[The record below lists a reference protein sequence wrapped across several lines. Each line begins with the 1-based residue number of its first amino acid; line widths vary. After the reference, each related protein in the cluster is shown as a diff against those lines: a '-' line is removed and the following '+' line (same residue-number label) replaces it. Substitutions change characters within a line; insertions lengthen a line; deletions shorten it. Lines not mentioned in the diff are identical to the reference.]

1 MNHTFTQQN
10 DNDIIWQ
17 LTDGYW
23 GVEGRRKFDLGPD
36 KMLTVNLS
44 GLTGE
49 GKYLA
54 REALDTWA
62 TVSGITFRETTS
74 HDADIMFQDHEPD
87 AWSYS
92 TINNGII
99 IQSVINVSTNW
110 LVEYGTDINSYSF
123 TTYIHEIGHALGLG
137 HPGDYNG
144 DLGLHNVGKQY
155 ELDARLFTV
164 MSYASEET
172 DNPITAEFALDVIP
186 ATPMLFDIAA
196 IWELYGEPPGG
207 INPGNTV
214 YTSRNVP
221 DTDLYQQLGWFPTSA
236 VTLVDTDGVDTLYL
250 GDSPDVLGFEEL
262 EGIVLGLGS
271 VNDAPIDFINET
283 AAWNLIFL
291 GEIENIYGGGGDDIL
306 IGGPADNILVGESGD
321 DVLTGG
327 AGADTFV
334 FQPSDDPSYYTDTI
348 LDFNPGQGDR
358 IDLSAYRNITGV
370 PENWIEQVPGFSRS
384 RVIDLDGDGYYD
396 IDLDGYTGRLDESH
410 FIFTGGNTSTNTST
424 MTITGTAGDDPL
436 TGTDG
441 NDRLAGLAGDD
452 HILGWYGD
460 DHLDGGDGDDILDGG
475 PGADTLVGGPGD
487 DTVSYLFSPAG
498 VTINLDT
505 GTARGGDASGDTL
518 GGDIENIWG
527 SAHDDVLT
535 GSDSLLVGNL
545 IFGGAGDDEL
555 YGGWGDDILS
565 GDEGN
570 DLLDGGDEDDIL
582 IGGPGADILTGGL
595 GDDFA
600 AYLTSS
606 DGVTVRLH
614 SLQASGGDA
623 EGDTW
628 GDLVTVRYT
637 KEGLVFEETVPDI
650 INLVGS
656 GHNDVLAGDSRDN
669 ALVGG
674 DGNDRLFGGPGGGD
688 DYLLGEK
695 GDDTLYGGIGD
706 DILVGGPGADHLA
719 GGPGIDTASYLFSS
733 DGVTVRL
740 HSLQASGGDAEGD
753 VWGDLVTVRY
763 TKEGLVFEETVP
775 DIINLVGSGHNDVLA
790 GDSRDNALVG
800 GGGDD
805 RLFGGPGG
813 GDDYLSGEDGD
824 DALYGGLG
832 DDILIG
838 GPGADRLVGGQGA
851 DGFWFEPG
859 DTEDFNDIIADFSPA
874 QGDRIVLSGYA
885 ETSFEDRYWIP
896 DGSADTY
903 VDLDGNGWS
912 DIVLSGYTEP
922 LPDHYF
928 MFV

>member
-1 MNHTFTQQN
+1 MKQTVTQQD

-23 GVEGRRKFDLGPD
+23 GARGRRTFDLGPD

-44 GLTGE
+44 SLTEE

-62 TVSGITFRETTS
+62 TVSGILFRETS
-74 HDADIMFQDHEPD
+74 RQDADIIFQDHEPN
-87 AWSYS
+87 AWSSS
-92 TINNGII
+92 TTNNSTI
-99 IQSVINVSTNW
+99 IQSVINVSINW
-110 LVEYGTDINSYSF
+110 LAEYGTDINSYSF

-144 DLGLHNVGKQY
+144 ELGLHNVGKQF
-155 ELDARLFTV
+155 ESDARLFTV

-172 DNPITAEFALDVIP
+172 DNPITVEFALDVIP

-196 IWELYGEPPGG
+196 IWELYGEPAGG
-207 INPGNTV
+207 INPGDTV

-221 DTDLYQQLGWFPTSA
+221 DVDFYQQLGWFPTSA
-236 VTLVDTDGVDTLYL
+236 VTIVDTGGKDTLYL
-250 GDSPDVLGFEEL
+250 GDTSDLLGFDES
-262 EGIVLGLGS
+262 EGVVIGFGS

-334 FQPSDDPSYYTDTI
+334 FQPSDNPTYYTDTI
-348 LDFNPGQGDR
+348 IDFNPGLGDR

-396 IDLDGYTGRLDESH
+396 IDLDGYTGRLDEAH
-410 FIFTGGNTSTNTST
+410 FIFAGGNTSTNTST
-424 MTITGTAGDDPL
+424 MTITGTADDDPL

-452 HILGWYGD
+452 HIVGWYGD

-475 PGADTLVGGPGD
+475 PGADTLIGGSGN
-487 DTVSYLFSPAG
+487 DTASYLFSPAA
-498 VTINLDT
+498 VIINLRD
-505 GTARGGDASGDTL
+505 GTATGGDASGDTL
-518 GGDIENIWG
+518 GDDIEHIWG
-527 SAHDDVLT
+527 SAYDDILT
-535 GSDSLLVGNL
+535 GTDSLFVGNI
-545 IFGGAGDDEL
+545 IFGHDGNDEL

-565 GDEGN
+565 GDEGD
-570 DLLDGGDEDDIL
+570 DLLSGGDEDDIL

-600 AYLTSS
+600 AYFTSP
-606 DGVTVRLH
+606 DGVNVRLH

-650 INLVGS
+650 INLAGS
-656 GHNDVLAGDSRDN
+656 DHNDVLAGDSRDN
-669 ALVGG
+669 VLFGG
-674 DGNDRLFGGPGGGD
+674 DGND
-688 DYLLGEK
+688 K
-695 GDDTLYGGIGD
+695 LY
-706 DILVGGPGADHLA
+706 
-719 GGPGIDTASYLFSS
+719 
-733 DGVTVRL
+733 
-740 HSLQASGGDAEGD
+740 
-753 VWGDLVTVRY
+753 
-763 TKEGLVFEETVP
+763 
-775 DIINLVGSGHNDVLA
+775 
-790 GDSRDNALVG
+790 
-800 GGGDD
+800 
-805 RLFGGPGG
+805 GGPGG
-813 GDDYLSGEDGD
+813 GDDYLSGEEGD
-824 DALYGGLG
+824 DALYGGIG
-832 DDILIG
+832 DDFLVG

-851 DGFWFEPG
+851 DGFRFEPG
-859 DTEDFNDIIADFSPA
+859 DTGDINDVITDFNPA

-885 ETSFEDRYWIP
+885 ETSFQDRYWIP
-896 DGSADTY
+896 DGSTDTY
-903 VDLDGNGWS
+903 VDLDGDDWS
-912 DIVLSGYTEP
+912 DIILTDYTEP

-928 MFV
+928 IFV